1 MTDVALNPND
11 DAKPCVACAYCAA
24 YNCVRLGSFSQELP
38 VKKCAWG
45 RRLPD
50 RDLVALRSGLTRC
63 GNARIAAPEKESLP
77 RKKPECS
84 HVPIDLWRP
93 NNDQSD
99 VKAAC
104 AVKAVRRT

>member
-1 MTDVALNPND
+1 MKRLTSNPND
-11 DAKPCVACAYCAA
+11 DAKPCVASAYCAA
-24 YNCVRLGSFSQELP
+24 YNCARLPSFSQELP

-45 RRLPD
+45 RRLLD

-63 GNARIAAPEKESLP
+63 GNARIAAPETESLP
-77 RKKPECS
+77 HKKPRTL
-84 HVPIDLWRP
+84 PRPDLWRP

-104 AVKAVRRT
+104 AVKAM